1 MKRTSG
7 GKYILLALLAAI
19 GFCLEFVLVFILEPY
34 IFGVSLNDYSTPQ
47 YLIHWTI
54 TCILWGIVGLCLI
67 LIARN
72 KYQFDILRKSNNM
85 IWWQWVI
92 IIACIISSLI
102 VSYINWDGFKV
113 IKEYNNLGLLKFI
126 FQYVYYLFET
136 LLVTLI
142 LIFSQKAFEEWFHRT
157 YIPYGGIILA
167 LTWGIGHF
175 ASKDILTAVL
185 CLIVSLAYGSIYL
198 LTNRDATKTYIFLSI
213 MFIL

>member
-7 GKYILLALLAAI
+7 GKYILLALSAVI

-34 IFGVSLNDYSTPQ
+34 VFGVSLNDYSTPQ

-67 LIARN
+67 LIAKDKCR
-72 KYQFDILRKSNNM
+72 FDILRKSNNM
-85 IWWQWVI
+85 IWWQRVI

-113 IKEYNNLGLLKFI
+113 IKEYHNLGLLKFV

-136 LLVTLI
+136 LLITLI

-175 ASKDILTAVL
+175 VSKDILTAVL
-185 CLIVSLAYGSIYL
+185 CLVVSLAYGSIYL